1 MLASLGAEARAR
13 SKLIMPDYVGS
24 CVSSIVG
31 KGETGDVQILF
42 VPQNAASVLYALPFA
57 LTLTDDRAIRT
68 GHLPIPM
75 QKAFEACEA
84 GNNFTFRSMSFSK
97 LSVDEVREHVE
108 GQQIRD
114 SSAPEITS
122 PAP

>member
-1 MLASLGAEARAR
+1 MTDQSICQFDIIGREGIPRPYLALGG
-13 SKLIMPDYVGS
+13 I
-24 CVSSIVG
+24 

-42 VPQNAASVLYALPFA
+42 VPENAASVLYALPFA